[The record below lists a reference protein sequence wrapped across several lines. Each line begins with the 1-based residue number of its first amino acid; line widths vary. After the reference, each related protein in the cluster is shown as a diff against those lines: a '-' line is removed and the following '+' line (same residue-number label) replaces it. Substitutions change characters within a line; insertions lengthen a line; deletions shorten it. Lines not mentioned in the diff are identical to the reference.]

1 MTVSGSHNT
10 ITFKPS
16 ISNLTADVGVRLSDN
31 HTVFGGIILV
41 LILNDKSLSCIVI
54 GLSFTAPAKLDL
66 EPLEVG
72 LALYHLDKCMN
83 TAMYSCLLYVCCIIG
98 KILLRKT

>member
-1 MTVSGSHNT
+1 MTVSGSHDT
-10 ITFKPS
+10 ITFKSS

-54 GLSFTAPAKLDL
+54 GLSLTTPAKLDL

-72 LALYHLDKCMN
+72 LALYHLDKRLKRHKS
-83 TAMYSCLLYVCCIIG
+83 TPLLLCSA
-98 KILLRKT
+98 KSFK